1 MYFECH
7 TFLKLT
13 TMLEQLFNLVKEQ
26 AGSSIIN
33 NPDIPDEQNDE
44 AVADVTNNIAG
55 GLQQA
60 LAGGQFKDVL
70 SLLGG
75 RGGDLQSNPLAGQLS
90 GNATQSLMEKFN
102 LNQNQAGGIVSN
114 LLPGVLQKFIS
125 KTNDPGD
132 NSFDLQGIFNSLTG
146 GKTGSL
152 DLQGMLG
159 RVTQGGLDKDG
170 DGDTDLNDI
179 INMVKGGASEQQ
191 QGGGGMMDLVKGLF
205 GR

>member
-1 MYFECH
+1 
-7 TFLKLT
+7 
-13 TMLEQLFNLVKEQ
+13 MLEQLFNLVKEQ
-26 AGSSIIN
+26 AGTSIIQ
-33 NPDIPDEQNDE
+33 NPDIPNERNDE

-70 SLLGG
+70 GLLGG
-75 RGGDLQSNPLAGQLS
+75 NGGDLQSNPLANQLS
-90 GNATQSLMEKFN
+90 GNAVESLMNKFN
-102 LNQNQAGGIVSN
+102 LNQGQAGNIVNN

-146 GKTGSL
+146 GKTGGL
-152 DLQGMLG
+152 DLQGMLS

-170 DGDTDLNDI
+170 DGDTDMNDI
-179 INMVKGGASEQQ
+179 ISMVKGGAAEQQ
-191 QGGGGMMDLVKGLF
+191 QQSGGGMMDLVKGLF
-205 GR
+205 SR